1 MSRLERL
8 YSPPEIGA
16 PGKRAATGVRRDLF
30 LAGLFVLTM
39 IAVVVG
45 SLALILPGLF
55 GGSIRLYA
63 YFPEASGLDA
73 GIQISQA
80 GYVIGVVEAVE
91 PFFPEPGANP
101 CPAPNPTMG
110 PGTATNPG
118 RRLSGPCFRA
128 NLRIREGWPIPR
140 DSIAQL
146 ASAGLL
152 QGEALRILPGQD
164 RNHRLADGDSIA
176 TSGREADLVAQ
187 LGRLTDSLQTLV
199 EQTIAPALAG
209 IAEQIAALQE
219 LLGTGTTAQGTAG
232 AQPAASGIRG
242 TTSDAG
248 ASTAGSAAV
257 NGATEPTGRERLAGV
272 FDNLE
277 RLSANLDAAV
287 DPQKLAGILTSV
299 EQIAQNVAGV
309 SGTLTGRSQ
318 DVQRTMKDYGDLA
331 ADLRALV
338 KRNRPAIERSV
349 TDSQYVLQE
358 LAASLAPI
366 LEHIEVTTRNL
377 AEVSRDLRNNPAV
390 ILHGREV
397 QDNARRPK

>member
-1 MSRLERL
+1 
-8 YSPPEIGA
+8 
-16 PGKRAATGVRRDLF
+16 VRRDLF

-45 SLALILPGLF
+45 TLALILPGLF

-91 PFFPEPGANP
+91 PFFPAPGADP
-101 CPAPNPTMG
+101 CPAPDPTSE

-118 RRLSGPCFRA
+118 RRPSGPCFRA
-128 NLRIREGWPIPR
+128 TLRIREGWPIPR

-164 RNHRLADGDSIA
+164 RNHPLADGDAIA

-187 LGRLTDSLQTLV
+187 LGRLTDSIQTLV

-219 LLGTGTTAQGTAG
+219 LLGTGPTAKGAAGAQTATGGMQDTAG
-232 AQPAASGIRG
+232 AAGTGTASGA
-242 TTSDAG
+242 AG
-248 ASTAGSAAV
+248 
-257 NGATEPTGRERLAGV
+257 NGATEPSGRERLTGV

-277 RLSANLDAAV
+277 RLSASLDAAV

-338 KRNRPAIERSV
+338 KRNRPAIDRSI

-366 LEHIEVTTRNL
+366 LEHIEATTRNL

-390 ILHGREV
+390 ILRGREV

>member
-45 SLALILPGLF
+45 TLALILPGLF

-63 YFPEASGLDA
+63 FFPEASGLDA

-80 GYVIGVVEAVE
+80 GYVIGVVEAVV
-91 PFFPEPGANP
+91 PFFPEPGADP
-101 CPAPNPTMG
+101 CPAPNLAAE
-110 PGTATNPG
+110 PGTAANPT
-118 RRLSGPCFRA
+118 RRPSGPCFRA
-128 NLRIREGWPIPR
+128 TLRIREGWPIPR
-140 DSIAQL
+140 DSVAQL

-164 RNHRLADGDSIA
+164 HDHPLADGDPIA

-209 IAEQIAALQE
+209 IAQQIAALQE
-219 LLGTGTTAQGTAG
+219 LLGTGPIAKGAAG
-232 AQPAASGIRG
+232 AQTAAGG
-242 TTSDAG
+242 MQDTAPGAG
-248 ASTAGSAAV
+248 AGTSGSAAV
-257 NGATEPTGRERLAGV
+257 NGATETTGRERLAGV

-287 DPQKLAGILTSV
+287 DPQKLAGILASV

-331 ADLRALV
+331 ADLRALI
-338 KRNRPAIERSV
+338 KRNRPAIDRSI
-349 TDSQYVLQE
+349 TDGQYVLQE
-358 LAASLAPI
+358 LAASLVPI
-366 LEHIEVTTRNL
+366 LEHIEATTRNL
-377 AEVSRDLRNNPAV
+377 AEVSRDLRANPAV
-390 ILHGREV
+390 ILRGREA
-397 QDNARRPK
+397 QDNARRAK